1 MIIRNKIILIQWRP
15 WEWKTFLAVFIASFY
30 KRIFSNV
37 DILKDWKSLS
47 TFIKDIEDLKK
58 IEFSPIKWVA
68 ILDEWGINI
77 NARRSLSKENQVFWE
92 LGMLGRKLNIDI
104 IICAQLWRMIDVYF
118 RELANYIFE
127 MHAWFEKKDYLL
139 FEAKI
144 YWSWWNSIIKIARFD
159 LFEFTR
165 LTWITYNTLESSRI
179 WKKEKTHKI
188 LVPWLST
195 ENTNIKDFVPLWT
208 EEKDKINLLNI

>member
-15 WEWKTFLAVFIASFY
+15 GEWKTFLAVFISSFY

-68 ILDEWGINI
+68 ILDEWWINI
-77 NARRSLSKENQVFWE
+77 NARRSQSKENQVFWE